1 MTSIDTVAVLVS
13 AVGAV
18 IAAIVGV
25 MNQRSINKSQQP
37 LFELNRVINLP
48 AGISVQNIQVS
59 HPDKTIE
66 KCSVFYDGKPLVCL
80 DNLDRKQY
88 ERTILA
94 MGLATFCLPEKLLEP
109 LDENA
114 KIVVKDGKKILRSVK
129 LKYVHVI

>member
-1 MTSIDTVAVLVS
+1 MLSLDTIAILIS

-18 IAAIVGV
+18 IAAIVGL
-25 MNQRSINKSQQP
+25 MNQNSISRSQQP
-37 LFELNRVINLP
+37 LFELNRTINLP
-48 AGISVQNIQVS
+48 AGTSLQMIEVS

-80 DNLDRKQY
+80 NNTDRKQH

-94 MGLATFCLPEKLLEP
+94 MGLATFLLPEKIIGS

-114 KIVVKDGKKILRSVK
+114 KIVVKDGKKK
-129 LKYVHVI
+129 LKSIRLKDVHIA